1 MYEMTETSYKPNDG
15 HSSNSGEIKT
25 YRPAVHQGKLD
36 EEMFLHVST
45 YMKEDIDVLVK
56 KANKTKPNKKDIDS
70 LNRANDMA
78 ACLVAIYNKTSES
91 EFSTF
96 GKMFEH
102 LKTIKPDEKKIGN
115 ESSEEDE
122 DYEEDDE

>member
-1 MYEMTETSYKPNDG
+1 M
-15 HSSNSGEIKT
+15 
-25 YRPAVHQGKLD
+25 
-36 EEMFLHVST
+36 
-45 YMKEDIDVLVK
+45 LVK

-96 GKMFEH
+96 GKIFEH
-102 LKTIKPDEKKIGN
+102 LKTIKPEKKKIGN